1 MKQIQTNDVRLIGEL
16 RNMPQDWTA
25 NGVSINSREL
35 QIGDLFFAIRGERFD
50 GHDFIQDA
58 FRKGVSACVVSKAWF
73 GANQS
78 LLTDKQLVVVDDPLK
93 ALQELARRYRER
105 LDLTVIAL
113 TGTNGKTTCKEMLHA
128 TLSAAYRVQA
138 TQGNFNNQ
146 IGVPLTLLGLDEDTQ
161 IAVVEMGASARNDI
175 RLLCEIAR
183 PDSGIVTNVG
193 KAHLQSFGDAETILS
208 TKKELYDYL
217 VNDGVRF
224 VNADLPYF
232 TDQIGL
238 TNGLVTFGTGED
250 AHYRYRMIETDELA
264 RALIQIIAP
273 AGEKLTI
280 RLSVSGL
287 HFVPHVAAAACV
299 AHTLNVPAEQITA
312 ALSEFIPLNNRFS
325 VSRVKGITLINDTY
339 NANPDSMRAAL
350 ETLRIMRTEGKKI
363 AVLGD
368 MLELGTT
375 SREEHRVLGLQTAA
389 AGVDA
394 LLTYGDET
402 AETHHAAGSLSF
414 KKHYATKKDMIDAL
428 FDMIQPGDLVL
439 VKGSRG
445 MQMDEITEALNG

>member
-1 MKQIQTNDVRLIGEL
+1 MKQLRTPDIRTLGEIL
-16 RNMPQDWTA
+16 NIPQDWSA
-25 NGVSINSREL
+25 DGVNINSREL
-35 QIGDLFFAIRGERFD
+35 QNGDLFFAIRGEHFD
-50 GHDFIQDA
+50 GHDFVQEA
-58 FRKGVSACVVSKAWF
+58 FRKGASACVVSQSWF

-78 LLTDKQLVVVDDPLK
+78 VWADKPVVVVEDTLK

-113 TGTNGKTTCKEMLHA
+113 TGSNGKTTCKEMLHA
-128 TLSAAYRVQA
+128 ALSAAFRVQA
-138 TQGNFNNQ
+138 TQGNLNNE
-146 IGVPLTLLGLDEDTQ
+146 IGVPLTLLGMDESTQ
-161 IAVVEMGASARNDI
+161 IAVVEMGATAKNDI

-193 KAHLQSFGDAETILS
+193 KAHLLSFGDTETVLS
-208 TKKELYDYL
+208 TKKELYEYL
-217 VNDGVRF
+217 ATDGVRF

-232 TDQIGL
+232 SDQIGL
-238 TNGLVTFGTGED
+238 TKGLVTFGTGED
-250 AHYRYRMIETDELA
+250 AHYRYRLIETDELA

-287 HFVPHVAAAACV
+287 HFIPHAAAAACV
-299 AHTLNVPAEQITA
+299 AHTLNVPEEQIVA
-312 ALSEFIPLNNRFS
+312 AISEFIPLNNRFS

-350 ETLRIMRTEGKKI
+350 ETLKIMRTDGKKI

-368 MLELGTT
+368 MLELGNV
-375 SREEHRVLGLQTAA
+375 SRDEHRAIGLIAA
-389 AGVDA
+389 DAGVDA

-402 AETHHAAGSLSF
+402 AETHQTAESLSF
-414 KKHYATKKDMIDAL
+414 KKHYASKKDLIDAL
-428 FDMIQPGDLVL
+428 FDMILPGDLVL

-445 MQMDEITEALNG
+445 MQMDEITEALKG